1 MERPAVRR
9 NWILGS
15 ATGLFL
21 VAALVVALQ
30 IIGTG
35 SRVICPESTD
45 PNWNPYSGTA
55 AQATACGLTVYP
67 LIGTTKLPDGGTRYV
82 YQESGGNTT
91 TENVPPKGFNV
102 LDASPAERAL
112 YGIPSEP
119 PVTNAT
125 AYAHWLLEVA
135 GIKHFVQPPPF
146 LYSVPDMI
154 NLGLQQSGS

>member
-1 MERPAVRR
+1 MRR
-9 NWILGS
+9 HWILGS
-15 ATGLFL
+15 AAGLAL
-21 VAALVVALQ
+21 VVALVVALQ
-30 IIGTG
+30 IVGTG
-35 SRVICPESTD
+35 NPVICPELTN

-91 TENVPPKGFNV
+91 TENVPPKGFNA
-102 LDASPAERAL
+102 LDASPSERAL

-119 PVTNAT
+119 PLTDAT
-125 AYAHWLLEVA
+125 AYAHWLEEVA
-135 GIKHFVQPPPF
+135 GMKHFVQPPPF

-154 NLGLQQSGS
+154 NPGLQQSGS

>member
-1 MERPAVRR
+1 MTRH
-9 NWILGS
+9 WIFGS
-15 ATGLFL
+15 AAGLFL
-21 VAALVVALQ
+21 VVALVVALQ

-35 SRVICPESTD
+35 ARVTCPELND

-82 YQESGGNTT
+82 YQESGGDTT
-91 TENVPPKGFNV
+91 TETFPRK
-102 LDASPAERAL
+102 ASTHLKRSSAERAL

-125 AYAHWLLEVA
+125 AYAHWLLEIA

-146 LYSVPDMI
+146 LYSVPNMI